1 MTSPQLKSKT
11 NYEIK
16 DFLGSGAFGGVMKI
30 CIHEDKKEYALKQI
44 SFQALPDNERDAAL
58 AEARNEYLLLRKNIP
73 NVLKSFGSHYDQ
85 TDFVF
90 KFSTECMDMNL
101 LQFIQK
107 KGSLSFT
114 EFVPIFQDII
124 LGKKIFYVFFS
135 FIFFFLKVFGDYLK
149 RDRRFIGT

>member
-30 CIHEDKKEYALKQI
+30 CIHEDKKEYALN
-44 SFQALPDNERDAAL
+44 QALVVNEREAAL
-58 AEARNEYLLLRKNIP
+58 TEARNEYRLLRKNIP

-85 TDFVF
+85 TNLVF